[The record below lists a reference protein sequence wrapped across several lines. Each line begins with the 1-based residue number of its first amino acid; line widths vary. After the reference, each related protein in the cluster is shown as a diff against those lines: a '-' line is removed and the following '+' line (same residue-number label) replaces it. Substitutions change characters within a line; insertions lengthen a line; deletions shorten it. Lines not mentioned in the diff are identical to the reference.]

1 MANHSSILDLE
12 NPADRG
18 AWWATVHGV
27 SKSRTQLRNEA
38 QAQFKKRIGSIAVV
52 LTQVILP
59 PAGYL
64 ARSGDIFWVSQLE
77 VLLASVG
84 RD

>member
-27 SKSRTQLRNEA
+27 SKSRTQLNNFTFTFSKKACEVA
-38 QAQFKKRIGSIAVV
+38 FCQAFRLHWVV
-52 LTQVILP
+52 GCL
-59 PAGYL
+59 YL
-64 ARSGDIFWVSQLE
+64 RKEEIQSYP
-77 VLLASVG
+77 
-84 RD
+84 